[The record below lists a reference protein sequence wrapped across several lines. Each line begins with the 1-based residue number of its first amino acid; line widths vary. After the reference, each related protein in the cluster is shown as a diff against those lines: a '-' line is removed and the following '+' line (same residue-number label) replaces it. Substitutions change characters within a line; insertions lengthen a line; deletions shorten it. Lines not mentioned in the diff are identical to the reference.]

1 MTAAGRQSVA
11 ISASGHAVD
20 LRRDAVVVMPA
31 AAAVAASAV
40 PGVASMRSGG
50 VGP

>member
-1 MTAAGRQSVA
+1 
-11 ISASGHAVD
+11 VD
-20 LRRDAVVVMPA
+20 LRRDAVDVVVPA

-40 PGVASMRSGG
+40 PGVASVRSGG